1 MFDSHDRVLEKLAAS
16 GGKEFSL
23 ETLKAVMEEVW
34 QEGAARHEQEVMQS
48 AEQEEVYETL
58 SAFMKENNNQGME
71 LTEGDLLTSFRQ
83 AKQHTGYFAGDNEPV
98 EPTSWAQASEGL
110 ELTPQREQSAELER

>member
-23 ETLKAVMEEVW
+23 ETLKAVMDEVW

-48 AEQEEVYETL
+48 AE
-58 SAFMKENNNQGME
+58 
-71 LTEGDLLTSFRQ
+71 
-83 AKQHTGYFAGDNEPV
+83 PV
-98 EPTSWAQASEGL
+98 TWAQASEGL
-110 ELTPQREQSAELER
+110 EPIPQREQSAELER

>member
-71 LTEGDLLTSFRQ
+71 LTEDDLRASFRQ
-83 AKQHTGYFAGDNEPV
+83 AKQHTGYFAGDNEP
-98 EPTSWAQASEGL
+98 EQPTSWAQAAEGL
-110 ELTPQREQSAELER
+110 EPIPQREQSAELER